1 MDPQRAVRKP
11 QSHQSWPLVNV
22 CCYGV
27 AYLLTLTVTSVE
39 QRTTTSRDYD
49 SSQSGTAAAMSGN
62 TVTFVNIHR
71 VLLIHQS
78 SKSIIIYAEVEPLS
92 RTFFIAD
99 GIEEAEGR
107 CRRDVL

>member
-39 QRTTTSRDYD
+39 RRTTTSRDY
-49 SSQSGTAAAMSGN
+49 AMSGK

-71 VLLIHQS
+71 LL
-78 SKSIIIYAEVEPLS
+78 
-92 RTFFIAD
+92 
-99 GIEEAEGR
+99 
-107 CRRDVL
+107 